1 MVAPMLTRPARLL
14 VLDDDPDVG
23 IAARLLLQRRFGEV
37 RCLARPAE
45 LAATIA
51 QWQPDLLLLDMNFLP
66 GHSDG
71 AQGLALLRQL
81 RQQPG
86 APQVIVMTAY
96 AGVELAVQALKAGA
110 LDFITKPW
118 DHPRLLAAV
127 AAALALRH
135 PSPLADAVTED
146 GPPSALLGQSPVMQE
161 LRRLIAAV
169 AATDAHVLV
178 LGEMGAGKEL
188 VARELHE
195 RSSRRQRPLLAVDL
209 GSLPDTL
216 LESELFG
223 HRRGSY
229 TDARQDRP
237 GRFLAAA
244 GGTLLLDEIGNLS
257 MAGQA
262 RLLAVLERRE
272 FTPLGADTPLP
283 LQARIVSATN
293 LDETALF
300 DPQRFRPDLLYRLN
314 TIVLR
319 VPPLR
324 ARREDIPQL
333 ATHFLARFAA
343 EHGRPPRPLS
353 AAAMQRLQAHDWPG
367 NVRDLRQACE
377 RAVILAPGDQF
388 EPADFQLDVLAAPGA
403 ARVEADRPS
412 SGLTLAERERAALDE
427 AMRQAQGN
435 VSEAARRL
443 GVSRAALYRR
453 LDKHGL

>member
-1 MVAPMLTRPARLL
+1 MLTNPARLL

-23 IAARLLLQRRFGEV
+23 VAARLLLQRRFGEV
-37 RCLARPAE
+37 RCLQRPAE
-45 LAATIA
+45 LDAALA
-51 QWQPDLLLLDMNFLP
+51 QWRPDLLLLDMNFLP

-71 AQGLALLRQL
+71 AQGLTLLQQL
-81 RQQPG
+81 RQRPG
-86 APQVIVMTAY
+86 APQVIVMTAH

-127 AAALALRH
+127 AAALAVRQPAAEALDDE
-135 PSPLADAVTED
+135 PA
-146 GPPSALLGQSPVMQE
+146 SALLGQSPPMQE

-188 VARELHE
+188 VARELHA
-195 RSSRRQRPLLAVDL
+195 RSKRSGGPLLAVDL

-272 FTPLGADTPLP
+272 FTPLGADAPLP
-283 LQARIVSATN
+283 LQARIISATN

-333 ATHFLARFAA
+333 ATHFLARYAA
-343 EHGRPPRPLS
+343 EHGRAPRPL
-353 AAAMQRLQAHDWPG
+353 AAAALQALQAHDWPG

-377 RAVILAPGDQF
+377 RAVILAPGPQF
-388 EPADFQLDVLAAPGA
+388 EPGDFQLQALAATPA
-403 ARVEADRPS
+403 SAP
-412 SGLTLAERERAALDE
+412 GLTLAERERAALDE
-427 AMRQAQGN
+427 ALREAQGN
-435 VSEAARRL
+435 ISEAARRL

-453 LDKHGL
+453 LEKHGL

>member
-1 MVAPMLTRPARLL
+1 MVAPMLNSPARIL
-14 VLDDDPDVG
+14 VLDDDPDIGV
-23 IAARLLLQRRFGEV
+23 AARLLLQRRFGEV
-37 RCLARPAE
+37 RSLQRPAE
-45 LAATIA
+45 LESMIE
-51 QWQPDLLLLDMNFLP
+51 QWRPDLLLLDMNFQP

-81 RQQPG
+81 RQKPR

-110 LDFITKPW
+110 LDFVTKPW
-118 DHPRLLAAV
+118 DHPRLLGAV
-127 AAALALRH
+127 AAALAVR
-135 PSPLADAVTED
+135 PTAVDAPEPVSP
-146 GPPSALLGQSPVMQE
+146 GALLGQSAPMQE

-169 AATDAHVLV
+169 AGTDAHVLV
-178 LGEMGAGKEL
+178 LGEMGVGKEL

-195 RSSRRQRPLLAVDL
+195 RSPRRTRPMLAVDL
-209 GSLPDTL
+209 GALPDSL

-229 TDARQDRP
+229 TDARHDRP
-237 GRFLAAA
+237 GRLLAAA

-262 RLLAVLERRE
+262 RLLGVLERRE

-324 ARREDIPQL
+324 ERREDIPQL
-333 ATHFLARFAA
+333 AMHFLARFAA
-343 EHGRPPRPLS
+343 EHGRLPRPLS
-353 AAAMQRLQAHDWPG
+353 AAALQALQAHDWPG
-367 NVRDLRQACE
+367 NVRGLRQACE
-377 RAVILAPGDQF
+377 RAVILASGAQF
-388 EPADFQLDVLAAPGA
+388 ELQDFQLYGA
-403 ARVEADRPS
+403 ALPTSSASPTTARPVS
-412 SGLTLAERERAALDE
+412 LTLAERERAALDE
-427 AMRQAQGN
+427 ALREAQGN
-435 VSEAARRL
+435 ISEAARRL

>member
-1 MVAPMLTRPARLL
+1 MVAPMLKNPARLL

-23 IAARLLLQRRFGEV
+23 VAARLLLQRRFGEV
-37 RCLARPAE
+37 RCLQRPAE
-45 LAATIA
+45 LDAALA
-51 QWQPDLLLLDMNFLP
+51 QWRPDLLLLDMNFLP

-71 AQGLALLRQL
+71 AQGLTLLQQL
-81 RQQPG
+81 RQRPG
-86 APQVIVMTAY
+86 APQVIVMTAH

-127 AAALALRH
+127 AAALALRQ
-135 PSPLADAVTED
+135 PAAEALDDEPA
-146 GPPSALLGQSPVMQE
+146 SALLGQSPPMQE

-188 VARELHE
+188 VARELHA
-195 RSSRRQRPLLAVDL
+195 RSKRSGGPLLAVDL

-272 FTPLGADTPLP
+272 FTPLGADAPLP
-283 LQARIVSATN
+283 LQARIISATN

-333 ATHFLARFAA
+333 ATHFLARYAA
-343 EHGRPPRPLS
+343 EHGRAPRPL
-353 AAAMQRLQAHDWPG
+353 AAAALQALQAYDWPG

-377 RAVILAPGDQF
+377 RAVILAPGPQF
-388 EPADFQLDVLAAPGA
+388 EPGDFQLQALAATPA
-403 ARVEADRPS
+403 SAP
-412 SGLTLAERERAALDE
+412 GLTLAERERAALDE
-427 AMRQAQGN
+427 ALREAQGN
-435 VSEAARRL
+435 ISEAARRL

-453 LDKHGL
+453 LEKHGL

>member
-1 MVAPMLTRPARLL
+1 MLTSPARLL

-37 RCLARPAE
+37 RCLERPTE

-51 QWQPDLLLLDMNFLP
+51 QWRPDLLLLDMNFLP

-71 AQGLALLRQL
+71 AQGLSLLRQL

-110 LDFITKPW
+110 LDFVTKPW

-127 AAALALRH
+127 AAALALRD
-135 PSPLADAVTED
+135 PSRLAGAAPEA
-146 GPPSALLGQSPVMQE
+146 GPPSALLGQSPPMQE

-195 RSSRRQRPLLAVDL
+195 RSPRRLRPLLAVDL

-257 MAGQA
+257 MSGQA

-377 RAVILAPGDQF
+377 RAVILAPGAQF
-388 EPADFQLDVLAAPGA
+388 EPADFQLEGLVAPGA
-403 ARVEADRPS
+403 APAEADRPS
-412 SGLTLAERERAALDE
+412 TGQTLAERERAALDE
-427 AMRQAQGN
+427 AMRLAQGN

>member
-1 MVAPMLTRPARLL
+1 MLKNPARLL

-23 IAARLLLQRRFGEV
+23 VAARLLLQRRFGEV
-37 RCLARPAE
+37 RCLQRPAE
-45 LAATIA
+45 LDAALA
-51 QWQPDLLLLDMNFLP
+51 QWRPDLLLLDMNFLP

-71 AQGLALLRQL
+71 AQGLTLLQQL
-81 RQQPG
+81 RQRPG
-86 APQVIVMTAY
+86 APQVIVMTAH

-127 AAALALRH
+127 AAALALRQ
-135 PSPLADAVTED
+135 PAAEALDDEPA
-146 GPPSALLGQSPVMQE
+146 SALLGQSPPMQE

-188 VARELHE
+188 VARELHA
-195 RSSRRQRPLLAVDL
+195 RSKRSGGPLLAVDL

-237 GRFLAAA
+237 GRFLSAA

-272 FTPLGADTPLP
+272 FTPLGADAPLP
-283 LQARIVSATN
+283 LQARIISATN

-333 ATHFLARFAA
+333 ATHFLARYAA
-343 EHGRPPRPLS
+343 EHGRAPRPL
-353 AAAMQRLQAHDWPG
+353 AAAALQALQAHDWPG

-377 RAVILAPGDQF
+377 RAVILAPGPQF
-388 EPADFQLDVLAAPGA
+388 EPGDFQLQALAATPA
-403 ARVEADRPS
+403 SAP
-412 SGLTLAERERAALDE
+412 GLTLAERERAALDE
-427 AMRQAQGN
+427 ALREAQGN
-435 VSEAARRL
+435 ISEAARRL

-453 LDKHGL
+453 LEKHGL

>member
-1 MVAPMLTRPARLL
+1 MLKNPARLL

-23 IAARLLLQRRFGEV
+23 VAARLLLQRRFGEV
-37 RCLARPAE
+37 RCLQRPAE
-45 LAATIA
+45 LDAALA
-51 QWQPDLLLLDMNFLP
+51 QWRPDLLLLDMNFLP

-71 AQGLALLRQL
+71 AQGLTLLQQL
-81 RQQPG
+81 RQRPG
-86 APQVIVMTAY
+86 APQVIVMTAH

-127 AAALALRH
+127 AAALALRQ
-135 PSPLADAVTED
+135 PAAEALDDEPA
-146 GPPSALLGQSPVMQE
+146 SALLGQSPPMQE

-188 VARELHE
+188 VARELHA
-195 RSSRRQRPLLAVDL
+195 RSKRSGGPLLAVDL

-229 TDARQDRP
+229 TDARQDRQ

-272 FTPLGADTPLP
+272 FTPLGADAPLP
-283 LQARIVSATN
+283 LQARVISATN

-333 ATHFLARFAA
+333 ATHFLARYAV
-343 EHGRPPRPLS
+343 EHGRAPRPL
-353 AAAMQRLQAHDWPG
+353 AAAALQALQAHDWPG

-377 RAVILAPGDQF
+377 RAVILAPGPQF
-388 EPADFQLDVLAAPGA
+388 EPGDFQLQALAATPA
-403 ARVEADRPS
+403 SAP
-412 SGLTLAERERAALDE
+412 GLTLAERERAALDE
-427 AMRQAQGN
+427 ALREAQGN
-435 VSEAARRL
+435 ISEAARRL

-453 LDKHGL
+453 LEKHGL

>member
-1 MVAPMLTRPARLL
+1 MLKNPARLL
-14 VLDDDPDVG
+14 VLDDDPDIGV
-23 IAARLLLQRRFGEV
+23 AARLLLQRRFGEV
-37 RCLARPAE
+37 RCLQRPAE
-45 LAATIA
+45 LEPALA
-51 QWQPDLLLLDMNFLP
+51 QWRPDLLLLDMNFLP

-81 RQQPG
+81 RQRPG
-86 APQVIVMTAY
+86 APQVIVMTAH

-110 LDFITKPW
+110 MDFVTKPW

-127 AAALALRH
+127 SAALALRQ
-135 PSPLADAVTED
+135 PVAEAAGE
-146 GPPSALLGQSPVMQE
+146 GPASALLGQSTPMQE
-161 LRRLIAAV
+161 LRRLIDAV

-188 VARELHE
+188 VARELHA
-195 RSSRRQRPLLAVDL
+195 RSKRSGGPLLAVDL

-272 FTPLGADTPLP
+272 FTPLGADAPLP

-300 DPQRFRPDLLYRLN
+300 DPRRFRPDLLYRLN

-324 ARREDIPQL
+324 DRREDIPQL
-333 ATHFLARFAA
+333 ATHFLARYAA
-343 EHGRPPRPLS
+343 EHGHAPRPL
-353 AAAMQRLQAHDWPG
+353 AAAALQALQAHDWPG

-377 RAVILAPGDQF
+377 RAVILAPGPQF
-388 EPADFQLDVLAAPGA
+388 EPEDFQLPVGAGAPVPTVTAPAPGM
-403 ARVEADRPS
+403 
-412 SGLTLAERERAALDE
+412 TLAERERAALDE
-427 AMRQAQGN
+427 ALREAQGN
-435 VSEAARRL
+435 ISEAARRL

>member
-1 MVAPMLTRPARLL
+1 MLKNPARLL

-23 IAARLLLQRRFGEV
+23 VAARLLLQRRFGEV
-37 RCLARPAE
+37 RCLQRPAE
-45 LAATIA
+45 LDAALA
-51 QWQPDLLLLDMNFLP
+51 QWRPDLLLLDMNFLP

-71 AQGLALLRQL
+71 AQGLTLLQQL
-81 RQQPG
+81 RQRPG
-86 APQVIVMTAY
+86 APQVIVMTAH

-127 AAALALRH
+127 AAALALRQ
-135 PSPLADAVTED
+135 PAAEALDDEPA
-146 GPPSALLGQSPVMQE
+146 SALLGQSPPMQE

-188 VARELHE
+188 VARELHA
-195 RSSRRQRPLLAVDL
+195 RSKRSGGPLLAVDL

-272 FTPLGADTPLP
+272 FTPLGADAPLP
-283 LQARIVSATN
+283 LQARIISATN

-333 ATHFLARFAA
+333 ATHFLARYAA
-343 EHGRPPRPLS
+343 EHGRAPRPL
-353 AAAMQRLQAHDWPG
+353 AAAALQALQAHDWPG

-377 RAVILAPGDQF
+377 RAVILAPGPQF
-388 EPADFQLDVLAAPGA
+388 EPGDFQLQALAATPA
-403 ARVEADRPS
+403 SAP
-412 SGLTLAERERAALDE
+412 GLTLAERERAALDE
-427 AMRQAQGN
+427 ALREAQGN
-435 VSEAARRL
+435 ISEAARRL

-453 LDKHGL
+453 LEKHGL

>member
-146 GPPSALLGQSPVMQE
+146 GPPSALLGQSPAMQE

-412 SGLTLAERERAALDE
+412 AGLTLAERERAALDE

>member
-1 MVAPMLTRPARLL
+1 MLKNPARLL

-23 IAARLLLQRRFGEV
+23 VAARLLLQRRFGEV
-37 RCLARPAE
+37 RCLQRPAE
-45 LAATIA
+45 LDAALA
-51 QWQPDLLLLDMNFLP
+51 QWRPDLLLLDMNFLP

-71 AQGLALLRQL
+71 AQGLTLLQQL
-81 RQQPG
+81 RQRPG
-86 APQVIVMTAY
+86 APQVIVMTAH

-127 AAALALRH
+127 AAALALRQ
-135 PSPLADAVTED
+135 PAAEALDDEPA
-146 GPPSALLGQSPVMQE
+146 SALLGQSPPMQE

-188 VARELHE
+188 VARELHA
-195 RSSRRQRPLLAVDL
+195 RSKRSGGPLLAVDL

-272 FTPLGADTPLP
+272 FTPLGADAPLP
-283 LQARIVSATN
+283 LQARIISATN

-333 ATHFLARFAA
+333 ATHFLARYAA
-343 EHGRPPRPLS
+343 EHGRAPRPL
-353 AAAMQRLQAHDWPG
+353 AAAALQALQAYDWPG

-377 RAVILAPGDQF
+377 RAVILAPGPQF
-388 EPADFQLDVLAAPGA
+388 EPGDFQLQALAATPA
-403 ARVEADRPS
+403 SAP
-412 SGLTLAERERAALDE
+412 GLTLAERERAALDE
-427 AMRQAQGN
+427 ALREAQGN
-435 VSEAARRL
+435 ISEAARRL

-453 LDKHGL
+453 LEKHGL

>member
-1 MVAPMLTRPARLL
+1 MLKNPARLL

-23 IAARLLLQRRFGEV
+23 VAARLLLQRRFGEV
-37 RCLARPAE
+37 RCLQRPAE
-45 LAATIA
+45 LDAALA
-51 QWQPDLLLLDMNFLP
+51 QWRPDLLLLDMNFLP

-71 AQGLALLRQL
+71 AQGLTLLQQL
-81 RQQPG
+81 RQRPG
-86 APQVIVMTAY
+86 APQVIVMTAH

-127 AAALALRH
+127 AAALALRQ
-135 PSPLADAVTED
+135 PAAEALDDEPA
-146 GPPSALLGQSPVMQE
+146 SALLGQSPPMQE

-188 VARELHE
+188 VARELHA
-195 RSSRRQRPLLAVDL
+195 RSKRSGGPLLAVDL

-272 FTPLGADTPLP
+272 FTPLGADAPLP
-283 LQARIVSATN
+283 LQARIISATN

-333 ATHFLARFAA
+333 ATHFLARYAA
-343 EHGRPPRPLS
+343 EHGRAPRPL
-353 AAAMQRLQAHDWPG
+353 AAAALQALQAHDWPG

-377 RAVILAPGDQF
+377 RAVILAPGPQF
-388 EPADFQLDVLAAPGA
+388 EPGDFQLQALAATPA
-403 ARVEADRPS
+403 SAPS
-412 SGLTLAERERAALDE
+412 LTLAERERAALDE
-427 AMRQAQGN
+427 ALREAQGN
-435 VSEAARRL
+435 ISEAARRL

-453 LDKHGL
+453 LEKHGL

>member
-1 MVAPMLTRPARLL
+1 MVAPMLKSPARIL
-14 VLDDDPDVG
+14 VLDDDPDIGV
-23 IAARLLLQRRFGEV
+23 AARLLLQRRFGEV
-37 RCLARPAE
+37 RSLQRPAE
-45 LAATIA
+45 LEPMIE
-51 QWQPDLLLLDMNFLP
+51 QWRPDLLLLDMNFRP

-71 AQGLALLRQL
+71 AQGLALLQQL
-81 RQQPG
+81 RRQPR

-110 LDFITKPW
+110 LDFVTKPW
-118 DHPRLLAAV
+118 EHPRLLGAV
-127 AAALALRH
+127 SAALALR
-135 PSPLADAVTED
+135 
-146 GPPSALLGQSPVMQE
+146 PPTSDEPEAGSAGALLGQSAAMQE

-178 LGEMGAGKEL
+178 LGEMGVGKEL

-195 RSSRRQRPLLAVDL
+195 CSPRRTQPMLAVDL
-209 GSLPDTL
+209 GSLPDSL

-237 GRFLAAA
+237 GRLLAAA

-262 RLLAVLERRE
+262 RLLGVLERRE

-293 LDETALF
+293 LAEAALF

-324 ARREDIPQL
+324 DRREDIPQL
-333 ATHFLARFAA
+333 AAHFLARFAA
-343 EHGRPPRPLS
+343 EHARPPRTLS
-353 AAAMQRLQAHDWPG
+353 AAALQALLAHDWPG

-377 RAVILAPGDQF
+377 RAVILAAGVQF
-388 EPADFQLDVLAAPGA
+388 GPEDFQLGAGPAPAAKA
-403 ARVEADRPS
+403 A
-412 SGLTLAERERAALDE
+412 GLTLAERERAALDE
-427 AMRQAQGN
+427 ALREAQGN
-435 VSEAARRL
+435 ISEAARRL

>member
-1 MVAPMLTRPARLL
+1 MLKDPARLL

-23 IAARLLLQRRFGEV
+23 VAARLLLQRRFGEV
-37 RCLARPAE
+37 RCLQRPAE
-45 LAATIA
+45 LPAVLA
-51 QWQPDLLLLDMNFLP
+51 QWRPDLLLLDMNFLP
-66 GHSDG
+66 GHRDG
-71 AQGLALLRQL
+71 AQGLTLLQQL
-81 RQQPG
+81 RQRAG
-86 APQVIVMTAY
+86 APQVIVMTAH

-127 AAALALRH
+127 AAALALRQ
-135 PSPLADAVTED
+135 PAADAMGEE
-146 GPPSALLGQSPVMQE
+146 PASALLGQSPPMQE

-169 AATDAHVLV
+169 APTDAHVLV

-188 VARELHE
+188 VARELHV
-195 RSSRRQRPLLAVDL
+195 RSKRVGGPLLAVDL

-324 ARREDIPQL
+324 ARRADIPLL
-333 ATHFLARFAA
+333 ATHFLARYAA
-343 EHGRPPRPLS
+343 EHGRAPRPL
-353 AAAMQRLQAHDWPG
+353 AAAALQALQAHDWPG

-377 RAVILAPGDQF
+377 RAVILAPGSQF
-388 EPADFQLDVLAAPGA
+388 EPEDFQLQALAGA
-403 ARVEADRPS
+403 AQPA
-412 SGLTLAERERAALDE
+412 SGMTLAERERAALDE
-427 AMRQAQGN
+427 ALREAQGN
-435 VSEAARRL
+435 ISEAARRL

>member
-1 MVAPMLTRPARLL
+1 MLTNPARLL

-23 IAARLLLQRRFGEV
+23 VAARLLLQRRFGEV
-37 RCLARPAE
+37 RCLHRPAE
-45 LAATIA
+45 LDAALA
-51 QWQPDLLLLDMNFLP
+51 QWRPDLLLLDMNFLP

-71 AQGLALLRQL
+71 AQGLTLLQQL
-81 RQQPG
+81 RQRPG
-86 APQVIVMTAY
+86 APQVIVMTSH

-127 AAALALRH
+127 AAALALRQ
-135 PSPLADAVTED
+135 PAAEALDDEPA
-146 GPPSALLGQSPVMQE
+146 SALLGQSPPMQE

-188 VARELHE
+188 VARELHA
-195 RSSRRQRPLLAVDL
+195 RSKRSGGPLLAVDL

-229 TDARQDRP
+229 TDARHDRP

-272 FTPLGADTPLP
+272 FTPLGADAPLP
-283 LQARIVSATN
+283 LQARIISATN

-333 ATHFLARFAA
+333 ATHFLARYAA
-343 EHGRPPRPLS
+343 EHGRAPRPL
-353 AAAMQRLQAHDWPG
+353 AAAALQALQAHDWPG

-377 RAVILAPGDQF
+377 RAVILAPGPQF
-388 EPADFQLDVLAAPGA
+388 EPGDFQLQALAATPA
-403 ARVEADRPS
+403 SAP
-412 SGLTLAERERAALDE
+412 GLTLAERERAALDE
-427 AMRQAQGN
+427 ALREAQGN
-435 VSEAARRL
+435 ISEAARRL

-453 LDKHGL
+453 LEKHGL

>member
-1 MVAPMLTRPARLL
+1 MVPPMLKSPARIL

-23 IAARLLLQRRFGEV
+23 VAARLLLQRRFGEV
-37 RCLARPAE
+37 RCLQRPAE
-45 LAATIA
+45 LEAAIA
-51 QWQPDLLLLDMNFLP
+51 QGRPDLLLLDMNFLP

-71 AQGLALLRQL
+71 AQGLALLQQL
-81 RQQPG
+81 RQRPG

-127 AAALALRH
+127 SAALALRRPEGH
-135 PSPLADAVTED
+135 ASQEEGA
-146 GPPSALLGQSPVMQE
+146 SALVGQSAAMQE

-178 LGEMGAGKEL
+178 LGEMGVGKEL

-195 RSSRRQRPLLAVDL
+195 RSARRAQPMLAVDL

-272 FTPLGADTPLP
+272 FTPLGADAPLP
-283 LQARIVSATN
+283 LKARIVSATN

-324 ARREDIPQL
+324 ARREDVPQL

-343 EHGRPPRPLS
+343 EHGRPPRPLGV
-353 AAAMQRLQAHDWPG
+353 AALQALQAHDWPG

-377 RAVILAPGDQF
+377 RAVILAAGAQF
-388 EPADFQLDVLAAPGA
+388 EPEDFQLGGLAAPA
-403 ARVEADRPS
+403 ATGGPPAVGRVA
-412 SGLTLAERERAALDE
+412 GLTLAERERAALDE
-427 AMRQAQGN
+427 ALRDAQGN
-435 VSEAARRL
+435 ISEAARRL